1 MDEQVLVVAVFSY
14 VSFLF
19 STVCHEAGHALA
31 AKLGGDL
38 TAYHNGQVS
47 LSPVPHIMQEPIGL
61 GLVPLVS
68 LFISLQSGG
77 LGVIGFASAPFDPQ
91 WSLRHPKRAAWM
103 AMAGPA
109 ANFLLAGIGIACI
122 KIGVALGAFNVSP
135 RAYYWRLVDA
145 PGSAVIEGM
154 AVLFSVLFFENM
166 LLGVWNLLPI
176 PPMDGFSAALFFLP
190 ERKVSQFL
198 EIRQQIGMFYPMI
211 MIALSSV
218 FWVVFD
224 PILSFVTMALLF

>member
-1 MDEQVLVVAVFSY
+1 LDEQVFIVAVFSY
-14 VSFLF
+14 VIFLF

-61 GLVPLVS
+61 GVVPLVS

-77 LGVIGFASAPFDPQ
+77 LGVIGFASAPFDPH
-91 WSLRHPKRAAWM
+91 WSMRHPKRAAWM

-109 ANFLLAGIGIACI
+109 ANFILAAIGIAAI
-122 KIGVALGAFNVSP
+122 KIGVALGAFHLSSQ
-135 RAYYWRLVDA
+135 AFYWRLVEA
-145 PGSAVIEGM
+145 PGSSVAEGLAVF
-154 AVLFSVLFFENM
+154 FSVLFFENM

-190 ERKVSQFL
+190 ERKIISFF
-198 EIRQQIGMFYPMI
+198 EIRQQIGMFYPMV

-218 FWVVFD
+218 FWMIFD
-224 PILSFVTMALLF
+224 PILGFVTMALLF